1 MIQQTTT
8 LFSGEIE
15 MAKKAQESGVSR
27 SQAVRDVLKANPEIK
42 FSEAVSTLAGKGIKV
57 SKATFYLV
65 KGSLAGQKTR
75 RKKNRKKAVQL
86 ITASS
91 NGSAVVKTPAT
102 AKSDALA
109 TIHKIKLVAGEVG
122 GLLRLKALVDVLS
135 E

>member
-1 MIQQTTT
+1 
-8 LFSGEIE
+8 
-15 MAKKAQESGVSR
+15 MAKKAQEGGVNK
-27 SQAVRDVLKANPEIK
+27 SQAISDLLKANPKIK
-42 FSEAVSTLAGKGIKV
+42 IAEAVSALAGKGIKF
-57 SKATFYLV
+57 SSATFYLV

-109 TIHKIKLVAGEVG
+109 TIRKIKSLAGEVG
-122 GLLRLKALVDVLS
+122 GLGTLKGLVDALS